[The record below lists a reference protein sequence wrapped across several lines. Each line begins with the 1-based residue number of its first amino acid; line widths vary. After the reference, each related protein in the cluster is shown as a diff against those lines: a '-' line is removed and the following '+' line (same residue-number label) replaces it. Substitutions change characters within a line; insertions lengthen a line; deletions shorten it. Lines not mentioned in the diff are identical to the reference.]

1 MAGPGK
7 ADEASRLGM
16 GARSDTGSSILASPA
31 CDWAALAGEDL
42 PEIVA
47 IEQAAHPYPW
57 SEAVFEDCLRAG
69 YRLDGAFDR
78 GRLLGYSVVMR
89 VLDEWHLL
97 NLCVDPA
104 SQRRGVGRFLL
115 ERVLEAARVDG
126 ASCVLLEVRAGNR
139 AAIALYESAGFADIG
154 HRKAYYP
161 APDGREDAR
170 VMRRAL

>member
-1 MAGPGK
+1 MATRSDVEGPGF
-7 ADEASRLGM
+7 
-16 GARSDTGSSILASPA
+16 ASPR

-42 PEIVA
+42 PEIIA

-78 GRLLGYSVVMR
+78 GRLLGYSVVMP

-97 NLCVDPA
+97 NLCVDPG

-115 ERVLEAARVDG
+115 ERLLETARVGG
-126 ASCVLLEVRAGNR
+126 ASCLLLEVRAGNR
-139 AAIALYESAGFADIG
+139 VAIALYESAGFADIG

-170 VMRRAL
+170 VMRCPLS

>member
-1 MAGPGK
+1 MA
-7 ADEASRLGM
+7 AHVDSTRTAA
-16 GARSDTGSSILASPA
+16 ARPS

-47 IEQAAHPYPW
+47 IEEAAHSHPW

-78 GRLLGYSVVMR
+78 GRLLGYSVAMA

-104 SQRRGVGRFLL
+104 CQRRGVGRFLL
-115 ERVLEAARVDG
+115 EKLLESARSEAA
-126 ASCVLLEVRAGNR
+126 SCLILEVRAGNR

-154 HRKAYYP
+154 LRKAYYP
-161 APDGREDAR
+161 ARQGREDAR
-170 VMRRAL
+170 VMRCMLS

>member
-1 MAGPGK
+1 MAARPDSEPSAPGGP
-7 ADEASRLGM
+7 
-16 GARSDTGSSILASPA
+16 T

-47 IEQAAHPYPW
+47 IEEAAHPYPW
-57 SEAVFEDCLRAG
+57 SEAIFEDCLRAG

-78 GRLLGYSVVMR
+78 GRLLGYSVVMA

-104 SQRRGVGRFLL
+104 SQRRGVGRYLL
-115 ERVLEAARVDG
+115 DRLLGAARDDRV
-126 ASCVLLEVRAGNR
+126 SSVILEVRAGNR

-170 VMRRAL
+170 VMRRLL

>member
-1 MAGPGK
+1 MSTA
-7 ADEASRLGM
+7 A
-16 GARSDTGSSILASPA
+16 ARMPSW
-31 CDWAALAGEDL
+31 DWAALAGEDL
-42 PEIVA
+42 PEILA
-47 IEQAAHPYPW
+47 IEEAAHPYPW

-78 GRLLGYSVVMR
+78 GQLIGYSVVMT

-104 SQRRGVGRFLL
+104 VQRRGAGRFLL
-115 ERVLEAARVDG
+115 ERLLESAVAAE
-126 ASCVLLEVRAGNR
+126 ASCLLLEVRAGNR

-161 APDGREDAR
+161 APNGREDAR
-170 VMRRAL
+170 VMRRLLS